1 MACLLPRTP
10 RIHVRLRATLVSS
23 HDRLSLPRTP
33 EYCPSAFG
41 LDERRYPYATH
52 LPHDTNVRRL
62 PSRSQAVATT
72 SPTVSHRGSAA
83 LYRLSHQETP
93 RKARQW
99 VRHGGCKQYVSWGFM
114 ALALRSWV
122 EVPLPR
128 SEERRVGKECRY
140 RWWRED

>member
-23 HDRLSLPRTP
+23 HDRLSMPRTP
-33 EYCPSAFG
+33 EYFPSAFG

-52 LPHDTNVRRL
+52 LPHDTDVRRL

-83 LYRLSHQETP
+83 LHRLSHQETP
-93 RKARQW
+93 RKATQW
-99 VRHGGCKQYVSWGFM
+99 VRHVGCKRYLSWGFM

-122 EVPLPR
+122 EVPLPLA
-128 SEERRVGKECRY
+128 
-140 RWWRED
+140 RWCLLGPR